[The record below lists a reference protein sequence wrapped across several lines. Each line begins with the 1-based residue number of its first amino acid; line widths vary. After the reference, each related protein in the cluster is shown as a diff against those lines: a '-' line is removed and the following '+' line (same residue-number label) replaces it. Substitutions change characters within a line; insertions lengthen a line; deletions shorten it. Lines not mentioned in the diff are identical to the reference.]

1 MKKQTNQNKIKDKC
15 DNFFHKIRENK
26 DAFFVLLCTFI
37 ALLGITFLD
46 VTSRETVATFALS
59 EYQIGQIADRTG
71 YRTEFN
77 KGTQFA
83 NNALNKADQIS
94 QAIKR

>member
-15 DNFFHKIRENK
+15 ESFFHKIRENK
-26 DAFFVLLCTFI
+26 DAFFVLLCTFV

-59 EYQIGQIADRTG
+59 EYQIGQIADRTIIAEKTLPPH
-71 YRTEFN
+71 YAHP
-77 KGTQFA
+77 KMPSMW
-83 NNALNKADQIS
+83 I
-94 QAIKR
+94 